1 MGSAELK
8 AVDTNI
14 LVRAM
19 LGDDEAQ
26 SPIAHRI
33 LQGEIFVPLTVLL
46 ETGWVLKSNARL
58 DRTQI
63 AEMLATFVQLPN
75 VQVDDVDGVLAALTA
90 YAKEGDFAD
99 HLHLVAAKGVEA
111 FATFDR
117 GVAANKGIGVPV
129 EIIG

>member
-1 MGSAELK
+1 MK

-19 LGDDEAQ
+19 LGDDDVQ
-26 SPIAHRI
+26 SPVAHCI

-63 AEMLATFVQLPN
+63 CEMLATFVQLPN
-75 VQVDDVDGVLAALTA
+75 VQVNDVEGVLAALSA
-90 YAKEGDFAD
+90 YAKGGDFAD

-111 FATFDR
+111 FVTFDR
-117 GVAANKGIGVPV
+117 GVVANEAIGVRV
-129 EIIG
+129 EVVG

>member
-1 MGSAELK
+1 MK

-19 LGDDEAQ
+19 LGDDDVQ

-63 AEMLATFVQLPN
+63 SEMLATFVQLPN
-75 VQVDDVDGVLAALTA
+75 VQVDDVEGVLAALSA
-90 YAKEGDFAD
+90 YAKGGDFAD
-99 HLHLVAAKGVEA
+99 HIHLVASKGVEA
-111 FATFDR
+111 FVTFDR
-117 GVAANKGIGVPV
+117 GMVASEGVGVPV
-129 EIIG
+129 EVVG

>member
-1 MGSAELK
+1 MK
-8 AVDTNI
+8 AVDTNL

-26 SPIAHRI
+26 SPVAHRI

-46 ETGWVLKSNARL
+46 ETGWVLKSSARL
-58 DRTQI
+58 GRTQI

-75 VQVDDVDGVLAALTA
+75 VQVDDLDGVLAALTA
-90 YAKEGDFAD
+90 YAKGGDFAD

-111 FATFDR
+111 FMTFDR
-117 GVAANKGIGVPV
+117 GVVESEGIGVPV
-129 EIIG
+129 EVVG

>member
-19 LGDDEAQ
+19 LGDDDVQ
-26 SPIAHRI
+26 SPVAHRI

-75 VQVDDVDGVLAALTA
+75 VQVHDVEAVLAALSA
-90 YAKEGDFAD
+90 YAKGGDFAD
-99 HLHLVAAKGVEA
+99 HIHLVAAKGVEA
-111 FATFDR
+111 FVTFDR
-117 GVAANKGIGVPV
+117 GVMVNDAIGVRV
-129 EIIG
+129 EVVG